1 MRIYRP
7 TCTEFDRIQTQC
19 SWTILADSVEVS
31 YNVRTIISS
40 NIFGVSVRV
49 LEWID
54 PNYTY
59 HLLPEWADLD
69 DCDEGKIWFSPMRII
84 TFVPIIS
91 IFLNFDSTNGTS
103 FLEAYHGGDP
113 GNSQINAIATFNANV
128 RQMGL
133 FSFSSATTLV
143 NRNSRGL
150 LGTVVGY
157 NQVELVSNTFVP
169 LQYTQTYLNSWKY
182 PWVFEEDQVLFPET
196 TMKLG
201 RLDANPTKIKFSRQ
215 TGYNGTGGFK
225 VAIEPQS
232 AYTSD
237 TFAMDITTVAPNYM
251 FNIVDLLSTQTR
263 FLAVFPKIDVQA
275 NVALTVCSLDDD
287 STPTQHMAGF
297 VNCVS
302 SANLT
307 TRVLNCCTRIE
318 PVSNGSSI
326 LMDVYNFTYYNAQP
340 SVVFSV
346 ELAKNNK
353 ALVLSMPF
361 DAFTDDALAVRV
373 PSSEKT
379 VFFVVCLAS
388 HHFRKRADEIETGVA
403 VLTAI
408 FWPHSLFDC
417 EYRLYTGMVTAENTS
432 RPLTIFRNADIFYPI
447 WLFAGTYTLE
457 IPAGCMPT
465 ISLGTQQV
473 ESVENII
480 STDCIGSRLIVSPN
494 FNMMP
499 INAYSGVA
507 ENITWICTSVDISLE
522 LISLIYGSLD
532 IYFYHLDGSTEMRSY
547 NLSQPTARFKATE
560 ITMLT
565 VFYGETGEALPFVGD
580 NFTSVL
586 SVRPCMG
593 NKTSRG
599 ERASNH
605 VAFSVDGDSVGPRN
619 GPGPVPNIVITQP
632 TPIDEQ
638 RAFLAAPSP
647 RAPPSSPA
655 RSPTRSPVPQRRNRN
670 GTVNR
675 AHDEQHETRIM
686 AGTPPPEHP
695 PPPPPHPPPEID
707 EAQATVRQILERLQG
722 PFPPAVTPRQNVP
735 TIKQKPVVYSRPQI
749 PKIAPP
755 TTNFTTTKEKLKDE
769 PIYKNTRKS
778 SQGSMQSVS
787 TKYSHDSYPIYNPV
801 QDFGFSG
808 GKPVQT
814 GGFPIETN
822 RINIGF
828 CGRLGSGKSHLIN
841 ALRGIDNGAP
851 NSAGRYVCDKME
863 PFRFVEVELQH
874 IVIWEIPYPRSFTAV
889 VDVYDQNMGFERFYD
904 AHQLQVFKHLFVL
917 IPDGALHDD
926 DIAFSRVLHS
936 RRTPMTILS
945 TKSDDD
951 LDAESRENRQNVGPA
966 LTKCQKAP
974 MLLGAPLLFVSAP
987 VVRNLLSNTIGFLH
1001 YKLDEDELLKIIG
1014 LAPNCHL
1021 ALENRNRR
1029 EKMERDNQSTYSR
1042 SKDSKGSRDNLD
1054 SDTVIMKNV
1063 PRLQKPRTLPQLLK
1077 QDTVLADSG
1086 FEILF
1091 ATDDR
1096 PVGNYT
1102 PKSVIESAARTV
1114 FNYGFIG
1121 GYRVGKSA
1129 MINAMRGLS
1138 SKHPFAA
1145 GREKTKPGACEKY
1158 EFSDDL
1164 LKYGVTL
1171 WELHY
1176 PKKINGYFEFIDFHN
1191 LSSFTAIFI
1200 LTDGT
1205 PSDEDLS
1212 FAKIA
1217 HRRNATVVFL
1227 SSKTDKRLTTKSRA
1241 DEIPVCDI
1249 LKQRYVDKGLARF
1262 DAALANAA
1270 PELCGRVHCFFVSAP
1285 VFRSLRCNDRKF
1297 VHFLVHE
1304 RAVFDFLKQKRII
1317 SEMLESPMQ
1326 HQHTPGSPPDINAE
1340 VAGVV
1345 QLADVY
1351 ANARE

>member
-1 MRIYRP
+1 M
-7 TCTEFDRIQTQC
+7 TF
-19 SWTILADSVEVS
+19 ILSTSNSGD
-31 YNVRTIISS
+31 YNTTLPRT
-40 NIFGVSVRV
+40 R
-49 LEWID
+49 
-54 PNYTY
+54 
-59 HLLPEWADLD
+59 
-69 DCDEGKIWFSPMRII
+69 FS
-84 TFVPIIS
+84 
-91 IFLNFDSTNGTS
+91 FLNFDSTNGTS

-113 GNSQINAIATFNANV
+113 GNSQINAISTFNANV

-150 LGTVVGY
+150 LGIVVGY
-157 NQVELVSNTFVP
+157 DQVELVSNTFVP

-201 RLDANPTKIKFSRQ
+201 RLDAKPTKIKFSRQ

-225 VAIEPQS
+225 IALDPQS

-297 VNCVS
+297 VNCIS
-302 SANLT
+302 SVDLT

-326 LMDVYNFTYYNAQP
+326 LVDVYNFTYYKAQP
-340 SVVFSV
+340 SVIFSV
-346 ELAKNNK
+346 ELAKHNK
-353 ALVLSMPF
+353 ALVLSVPF

-373 PSSEKT
+373 PNSEKT

-388 HHFRKRADEIETGVA
+388 HHFRKRADEIEMSIA
-403 VLTAI
+403 VLTSV
-408 FWPHSLFDC
+408 FWPHSLFNC
-417 EYRLYTGMVTAENTS
+417 EYRLHTGMVTAENTS
-432 RPLTIFRNADIFYPI
+432 RPLTIFRNADLFYPI

-465 ISLGTQQV
+465 ISLGTQEV

-507 ENITWICTSVDISLE
+507 ENITWICNSVDISLE

-532 IYFYHLDGSTEMRSY
+532 IYCYHLDGSTEMRSY
-547 NLSQPTARFKATE
+547 NLSQPTDRFKATE
-560 ITMLT
+560 VTMLT
-565 VFYGETGEALPFVGD
+565 SKP
-580 NFTSVL
+580 

-593 NKTSRG
+593 NKSSRG
-599 ERASNH
+599 EKASNH
-605 VAFSVDGDSVGPRN
+605 VAFSVDGESVGAKN
-619 GPGPVPNIVITQP
+619 GPGPVPYIVVTQP
-632 TPIDEQ
+632 TPID
-638 RAFLAAPSP
+638 AL
-647 RAPPSSPA
+647 
-655 RSPTRSPVPQRRNRN
+655 PT
-670 GTVNR
+670 
-675 AHDEQHETRIM
+675 AH
-686 AGTPPPEHP
+686 
-695 PPPPPHPPPEID
+695 
-707 EAQATVRQILERLQG
+707 
-722 PFPPAVTPRQNVP
+722 
-735 TIKQKPVVYSRPQI
+735 
-749 PKIAPP
+749 
-755 TTNFTTTKEKLKDE
+755 FTTTKEKLKDE

-808 GKPVQT
+808 GKPAQT
-814 GGFPIETN
+814 GGFPIEPN
-822 RINIGF
+822 RANIGF

-863 PFRFVEVELQH
+863 PFRFVEEELQH

-889 VDVYDQNMGFERFYD
+889 VDVYDQNMGFDRFYD
-904 AHQLQVFKHLFVL
+904 THQLQVFKHLFVL

-926 DIAFSRVLHS
+926 DIAFSR
-936 RRTPMTILS
+936 
-945 TKSDDD
+945 
-951 LDAESRENRQNVGPA
+951 
-966 LTKCQKAP
+966 
-974 MLLGAPLLFVSAP
+974 
-987 VVRNLLSNTIGFLH
+987 NL
-1001 YKLDEDELLKIIG
+1001 
-1014 LAPNCHL
+1014 P
-1021 ALENRNRR
+1021 
-1029 EKMERDNQSTYSR
+1029 Q
-1042 SKDSKGSRDNLD
+1042 
-1054 SDTVIMKNV
+1054 
-1063 PRLQKPRTLPQLLK
+1063 LQKPRTLPQLLK
-1077 QDTVLADSG
+1077 QDTVLADSD

-1096 PVGNYT
+1096 PVGNYA
-1102 PKSVIESAARTV
+1102 PKPTVTTSNRTV

-1227 SSKTDKRLTTKSRA
+1227 SSKTDKKLTTKSRA

-1326 HQHTPGSPPDINAE
+1326 HQHTAGSPLDINAE

-1345 QLADVY
+1345 EPADVY
-1351 ANARE
+1351 ADARE